1 MPVNYLLKV
10 AEYETSEEGVRI
22 FYPTMQANDDIV
34 YTEFINLVVKNGIIG
49 DTKLNS
55 FSEYRGTLI
64 SELIVGKSFAIASM
78 STRRKTSMVVE
89 IVTDNLFL
97 TLNSVYY
104 LKNELFFKRIER
116 NEKIN
121 KIIND

>member
-22 FYPTMQANDDIV
+22 FYPTIKESDDI
-34 YTEFINLVVKNGIIG
+34 YTEFMDLVVKNDIIG